1 MKEIDRN
8 TYDQLS
14 VKLLR
19 VLRAVDQTRSTYRA
33 AEQLFMSQ
41 SAVARSLEKLRAILK
56 DPLYIKKNNKLIA
69 TQYCQ
74 QLNKDIP
81 QLIDNLFNVINQN
94 ADFNPQSLNGTYE
107 IALNSPC
114 MTFMGVKLMER
125 LTELAPNACWKF
137 SAWNTSSEY
146 DLETGKISYGLQYL
160 NPDLSSTIYQ
170 KTILQDE
177 CVLAVNANHP
187 LVNKDRQWQLK
198 SVADWPMIYLS
209 IPGWNDYYNHI
220 NHELSKF
227 NLTPH
232 ISCSTDNMNNALE
245 FLENSNYIMVTTSLT
260 VLNNAKLIALK
271 ESGNPAKVLI
281 KLAACYRNNSKNS
294 QLIHWLNQ
302 VVDEFITPEI
312 KMYKPDPD
320 MLN

>member
-1 MKEIDRN
+1 MKEIDKN
-8 TYDQLS
+8 VYDQLS

-41 SAVARSLEKLRAILK
+41 SAVARSLEKLRVILK

-81 QLIDNLFNVINQN
+81 QLIDNLFSVINQN
-94 ADFNPQSLNGTYE
+94 PDFNPQSLNGTYE

-114 MTFMGVKLMER
+114 MTCMGVKLMEK
-125 LTELAPNACWKF
+125 LTELAPNASWKL
-137 SAWNTSSEY
+137 SAWKTSSEY

-160 NPDLSSTIYQ
+160 NPDLSPTIYQ
-170 KTILQDE
+170 KTIQQDE
-177 CVLAVNANHP
+177 CVFAVKADHP
-187 LVNKDRQWQLK
+187 LVNETRELQLK
-198 SVADWPMIYLS
+198 AVADWPMLYLN

-220 NHELSKF
+220 NYELSKF
-227 NLTPH
+227 NLTPR
-232 ISCSTDNMNNALE
+232 ISCSTDNMSNALE
-245 FLENSNYIMVTTSLT
+245 FLENSNYIMITTSLS
-260 VLNNAKLIALK
+260 VLHNPKIIALK
-271 ESGNPAKVLI
+271 DAENTTKVLI
-281 KLAACYRNNSKNS
+281 KLVACYRNNSKNS

-302 VVDEFITPEI
+302 IVDEIITPEI
-312 KMYKPDPD
+312 KAHKTDAD
-320 MLN
+320 TV